1 MVLRTGSWTLQMEL
15 TLVLLVIVEEGEGSR
30 LAAGLIRISGRGPT
44 VGSILSRSS
53 VVVESCLQNRLR
65 SKSLLESTDLPC
77 SFLRLAMEV

>member
-1 MVLRTGSWTLQMEL
+1 MVLLTGSCTRQMEL
-15 TLVLLVIVEEGEGSR
+15 VLVVSVEEGEGRR

-44 VGSILSRSS
+44 VGSILSKSS
-53 VVVESCLQNRLR
+53 VVVDSCLQNRLR

>member
-1 MVLRTGSWTLQMEL
+1 MVLLTGSCTLQMEL
-15 TLVLLVIVEEGEGSR
+15 TLVVSVEEGEGSR

-44 VGSILSRSS
+44 VGSILSKSS
-53 VVVESCLQNRLR
+53 VVVDSCLQNRLR